1 MAPSLFGFARL
12 AEVVL
17 ADAAHDAD
25 IFSGVILSK
34 IPQKLFKRFGKLG
47 FLGVYEALTFVG
59 DVYVEP
65 SLITLVGLSGNEPF
79 FYEARHSGGHTRCGH
94 IELLAN
100 VAGGGAVAVIG
111 EICEDSQLSVDEILG
126 ITAVCGIGRYAE
138 AFHKLRCKGSIIYH
152 NDLH

>member
-12 AEVVL
+12 AEVIL

-25 IFSGVILSK
+25 ILSGVILSK

-47 FLGVYEALTFVG
+47 FLGVCEALTLVG

-138 AFHKLRCKGSIIYH
+138 AFHKLCGERSIIYH